1 MAKKTQSK
9 PMGEIVKRIK
19 MFDFV
24 EVEIFDENQ
33 ILNDPVE
40 KWPLCDCLISFH
52 SKVEINSKNLK
63 QNLKINPT
71 KIIIIQGFPLEKAIE
86 YENLRKPFVIN
97 DLEKQWDIQD
107 RVKVYQ
113 TLTDNG
119 IETPR

>member
-1 MAKKTQSK
+1 MIRIGICAMAKKTKSK

-19 MFDFV
+19 MFEFV

-40 KWPLCDCLISFH
+40 EWPLCDCLISFH
-52 SKVEINSKNLK
+52 SK
-63 QNLKINPT
+63 
-71 KIIIIQGFPLEKAIE
+71 GFPLEKAIH

-113 TLTDNG
+113 TLIENG